1 MLQVRELAG
10 IYRANGAI
18 TGMNGNQPPSP
29 RAEQKLMAAAA
40 AELLIPVLTAHVAQT
55 LQTHGSTACGD
66 AGVLHSP
73 ASPFVKGYAV
83 SAARERRAA
92 ISGTQARRS
101 YF

>member
-40 AELLIPVLTAHVAQT
+40 AELLIQ
-55 LQTHGSTACGD
+55 
-66 AGVLHSP
+66 
-73 ASPFVKGYAV
+73 F
-83 SAARERRAA
+83 
-92 ISGTQARRS
+92 
-101 YF
+101 